1 MSAEAKAKI
10 DSSFL
15 VKYKEDLDE
24 VFRAYIEDINPFI
37 VQFEVLKNEFPIEL
51 QNEIRAIYGHLAR
64 ASIAETPEVAE
75 RNIQKI
81 KSHTKRALLDCYKYS
96 CIILTDNYVSF
107 FDRYKGVDLSYLE
120 KGTFLTSVQS
130 LYNEAKDHYFKAK
143 KAETSNI
150 SEEQQFELYQD
161 AYNLFT
167 DLQRK
172 IETVEEDAAFL
183 KHKATRKDYVARISL
198 VVGILGA
205 VVGIVGLAVA
215 LF

>member
-1 MSAEAKAKI
+1 MVTAAKI
-10 DSSFL
+10 KADSSAL
-15 VKYKEDLDE
+15 ISYKNDLDE

-96 CIILTDNYVSF
+96 CIIFTDNYFDF
-107 FDRYKGVDLSYLE
+107 FERYKGVDLSYLE
-120 KGTFLTSVQS
+120 KGTFLSTIQV
-130 LYNEAKDHYFKAK
+130 LYNKAKNSYFEAK

-150 SEEQQFELYQD
+150 AEDEQFELYQV
-161 AYNLFT
+161 AYNQFVV
-167 DLQRK
+167 LQKK
-172 IETVEEDAAFL
+172 IQSAEDDAAFL
-183 KHKATRKDYVARISL
+183 KHKATRQDILAKVSFGIGAVGT
-198 VVGILGA
+198 VVGI
-205 VVGIVGLAVA
+205 IGLAIS
-215 LF
+215 LM

>member
-1 MSAEAKAKI
+1 MATEVEV

-15 VKYKEDLDE
+15 VSYKQDLDE
-24 VFRAYIEDINPFI
+24 VFRAYLEDINPFI

-96 CIILTDNYVSF
+96 CIIFTDNYFDF
-107 FDRYKGVDLSYLE
+107 FERYKGVDLSYLE
-120 KGTFLTSVQS
+120 NGTFLSEVQS
-130 LYNEAKDHYFKAK
+130 LYNKAKDSYFEAK

-150 SEEQQFELYQD
+150 SEDDHFEMYQI
-161 AYNLFT
+161 AYNKFVALE
-167 DLQRK
+167 QR
-172 IETVEEDAAFL
+172 IRSVEDSASFL
-183 KHKATRKDYVARISL
+183 KHKATQKEWLAKVSFGVGVVGT
-198 VVGILGA
+198 VVGI
-205 VVGIVGLAVA
+205 IGLLV
-215 LF
+215 